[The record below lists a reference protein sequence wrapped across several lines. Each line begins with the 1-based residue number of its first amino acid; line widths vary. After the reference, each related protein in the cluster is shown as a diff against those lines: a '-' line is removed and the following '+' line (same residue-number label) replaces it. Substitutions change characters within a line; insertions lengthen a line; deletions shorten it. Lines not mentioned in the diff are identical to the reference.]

1 MINANGCTQFIKANA
16 PAILTASACLG
27 TVATAI
33 LTAKSTTLAIERIAD
48 YCEDNLRSPEDLTW
62 REKFTISYR
71 VYIPP
76 AIAGVATLVSIVAA
90 NRIQYARGA
99 AFALAYSGSEAAF
112 RRYRDAVA
120 DVVNPKDLEK
130 VKARVAEK
138 SLSEAD
144 KPHSGTILIAS
155 SGDVLCYD
163 IFSGR
168 YFKSDI
174 ETIRRVENNING
186 QLNLEC
192 YASLNE
198 FYAGLGI
205 PPIAAGELVG
215 WSDPN
220 ALSVEFGSQLTEKG
234 EPVLTIDFLVQPKEN
249 YFKIN

>member
-1 MINANGCTQFIKANA
+1 MINANNCARLIKANA
-16 PAILTASACLG
+16 PAILTASACVG

-33 LTAKSTTLAIERIAD
+33 LTAKSTTLAIEKIAD
-48 YCEDNLRSPEDLTW
+48 YCEANLRSPEDLSW
-62 REKFTISYR
+62 KEKFSVSYR

-76 AIAGVATLVSIVAA
+76 AIAGVCTLVSIVAA

-112 RRYRDAVA
+112 RRYREAVS
-120 DVVNPKDLEK
+120 DVVKPKDVQK
-130 VKARVAEK
+130 ITSRVAEK
-138 SLSEAD
+138 SVQEAE
-144 KPHSGTILIAS
+144 KPIPGTVLVSS

-163 IFSGR
+163 VFSGR
-168 YFKSDI
+168 YFRSDI

-186 QLNLEC
+186 QLNTES

-198 FYAGLGI
+198 FYTGLGL

-220 ALSVEFGSQLTEKG
+220 SLSVEFGSQLTEKG
-234 EPVLTIDFLVQPKEN
+234 EPVLTVDFLVSPKEN
-249 YFKIN
+249 YFKIA

>member
-1 MINANGCTQFIKANA
+1 MINANDCARLIKANA
-16 PAILTASACLG
+16 PAILTASACVG

-62 REKFTISYR
+62 REKFAVSYR

-112 RRYRDAVA
+112 RRYREAVS
-120 DVVNPKDLEK
+120 DVVKPKDVQK
-130 VKARVAEK
+130 ITSRVSEK
-138 SLSEAD
+138 SIQEAGQ
-144 KPHSGTILIAS
+144 PLPGTVLVAS

-163 IFSGR
+163 VFSGR

-186 QLNLEC
+186 QLNTES

-198 FYAGLGI
+198 FYAGLGL

-220 ALSVEFGSQLTEKG
+220 SLSIEFGSQLTEKG
-234 EPVLTIDFLVQPKEN
+234 EPVLTVDFLVSPKEN
-249 YFKIN
+249 YFKIA

>member
-1 MINANGCTQFIKANA
+1 MINANDCARLIKTNM
-16 PAILTASACLG
+16 PAILTASACVG
-27 TVATAI
+27 TIATAI

-62 REKFTISYR
+62 REKFAVSYR

-112 RRYRDAVA
+112 RRYREAVA
-120 DVVNPKDLEK
+120 DVVKPKDLEK
-130 VKARVAEK
+130 VKARVVEK
-138 SLSEAD
+138 SVSEAGT
-144 KPHSGTILIAS
+144 PHPGTVLVAS
-155 SGDVLCYD
+155 SGEVLCYD
-163 IFSGR
+163 VFSGR
-168 YFKSDI
+168 YFRSDI
-174 ETIRRVENNING
+174 ETIRRVENNINS

-198 FYAGLGI
+198 FYNGLGI

-220 ALSVEFGSQLTEKG
+220 SLSVEFGSQLTEKG
-234 EPVLTIDFLVQPKEN
+234 EPVLTIDFLVTPKEN

>member
-1 MINANGCTQFIKANA
+1 MINAGDIPRLVKANA
-16 PAILTASACLG
+16 PAILTASACAG
-27 TVATAI
+27 TIATAI
-33 LTAKSTTLAIERIAD
+33 LTAKSTTLAIEKIAD
-48 YCEDNLRSPEDLTW
+48 YCEDNLRSPKDLSW
-62 REKFTISYR
+62 KEKFSVSYR

-76 AIAGVATLVSIVAA
+76 AIAGVCTLVSIIAS

-112 RRYRDAVA
+112 KRYREAVA
-120 DVVNPKDLEK
+120 DVVKPKDREAI
-130 VKARVAEK
+130 KARVAEK
-138 SLSEAD
+138 SVQSAGE
-144 KPHSGTILIAS
+144 PFPGTVLIAS
-155 SGDVLCYD
+155 SGNVLCYD

-198 FYAGLGI
+198 FYNGLGL

-215 WSDPN
+215 WSEPN
-220 ALSVEFGSQLTEKG
+220 SLSVEFGSQLTEKG
-234 EPVLTIDFLVQPKEN
+234 EPVLTVDFLVQPKEN

>member
-1 MINANGCTQFIKANA
+1 MINANDCARLVKANA
-16 PAILTASACLG
+16 PAILTASACVG
-27 TVATAI
+27 TIATAV
-33 LTAKSTTLAIERIAD
+33 LTAKSTTLAIERVAD
-48 YCEDNLRSPEDLTW
+48 YCEANLRSPEDLSW
-62 REKFTISYR
+62 REKFAVSYR

-112 RRYRDAVA
+112 RRYREAVS
-120 DVVNPKDLEK
+120 DVVKPKDLVK
-130 VKARVAEK
+130 VKARAAEK
-138 SLSEAD
+138 SLSDA
-144 KPHSGTILIAS
+144 PQPSPGTILVAS
-155 SGDVLCYD
+155 SGDVTCYD
-163 IFSGR
+163 VFSGR
-168 YFKSDI
+168 YFQSDI

-186 QLNLEC
+186 QLNSEC

-198 FYAGLGI
+198 FYAGLGL

-220 ALSVEFGSQLTEKG
+220 ALSVEFGSQLTDKG
-234 EPVLTIDFLVQPKEN
+234 EPVLTVDFLVSPKEN

>member
-1 MINANGCTQFIKANA
+1 MINANDCARLVKANA
-16 PAILTASACLG
+16 PAILTASACVG
-27 TVATAI
+27 TIATAV
-33 LTAKSTTLAIERIAD
+33 LTAKSTTLAIERVAD
-48 YCEDNLRSPEDLTW
+48 YCEANLRSPEDLSW
-62 REKFTISYR
+62 REKFAVSYR

-112 RRYRDAVA
+112 RRYREAVS
-120 DVVNPKDLEK
+120 DVVKPKDLVK
-130 VKARVAEK
+130 VKARAAEK
-138 SLSEAD
+138 SLSDAL
-144 KPHSGTILIAS
+144 PPSPGTILVSS
-155 SGDVLCYD
+155 SGDVTCYD
-163 IFSGR
+163 VFSGR
-168 YFKSDI
+168 YFQSDI

-186 QLNLEC
+186 QLNSEC

-198 FYAGLGI
+198 FYAGLGL

-220 ALSVEFGSQLTEKG
+220 ALSVEFGSQLTDKG
-234 EPVLTIDFLVQPKEN
+234 EPVLTVDFLVSPREN

>member
-1 MINANGCTQFIKANA
+1 MINANDCARLIKANA
-16 PAILTASACLG
+16 PAILTASACVG

-33 LTAKSTTLAIERIAD
+33 LTAKSTTLAVERIAD
-48 YCEDNLRSPEDLTW
+48 YCEDNLRSPEDLSW
-62 REKFTISYR
+62 REKFAVSYR

-76 AIAGVATLVSIVAA
+76 AIAGVCTLVSIIAA

-112 RRYRDAVA
+112 RRYREAVS
-120 DVVNPKDLEK
+120 DVVKPKDLEK
-130 VKARVAEK
+130 VKARVVEK
-138 SLSEAD
+138 SVSEAG
-144 KPHSGTILIAS
+144 KPLSGTVLVAS
-155 SGDVLCYD
+155 SGDVTCYD

-174 ETIRRVENNING
+174 ETIRRVENNINS

-198 FYAGLGI
+198 FYNGLGI
-205 PPIAAGELVG
+205 PPIAAGDLVG
-215 WSDPN
+215 WSEPN

-234 EPVLTIDFLVQPKEN
+234 EPVLTIDFLVTPKEN

>member
-1 MINANGCTQFIKANA
+1 MINANDCARLIKANA
-16 PAILTASACLG
+16 PAILTASACVG
-27 TVATAI
+27 TITTAI
-33 LTAKSTTLAIERIAD
+33 LTAKSTTLAIEKIAD
-48 YCEDNLRSPEDLTW
+48 YCEANLRSPEDLSW
-62 REKFTISYR
+62 KEKFSVSYR

-76 AIAGVATLVSIVAA
+76 AIAGVCTLVSIVAA

-112 RRYRDAVA
+112 RRYREAVS
-120 DVVNPKDLEK
+120 DVVKPKDVQK
-130 VKARVAEK
+130 ITSRVAEK
-138 SLSEAD
+138 SVQEAG
-144 KPHSGTILIAS
+144 KPIPGTVLVAS

-163 IFSGR
+163 VFSGR

-186 QLNLEC
+186 QLNAEC

-198 FYAGLGI
+198 FYTGLGL

-220 ALSVEFGSQLTEKG
+220 SLSVEFGSQLTDKG
-234 EPVLTIDFLVQPKEN
+234 EPVLTVDFLVSPKEN
-249 YFKIN
+249 YFKIA

>member
-1 MINANGCTQFIKANA
+1 MINANDCARLIKANA
-16 PAILTASACLG
+16 PAILTASACVG

-48 YCEDNLRSPEDLTW
+48 YCEANLRSPEDLSW
-62 REKFTISYR
+62 REKFAVSYR

-76 AIAGVATLVSIVAA
+76 AITGVATLVSIVAA

-112 RRYRDAVA
+112 RRYREAVS
-120 DVVNPKDLEK
+120 DVVEPKDVQK
-130 VKARVAEK
+130 ITSRVAEK
-138 SLSEAD
+138 SIQEAGQ
-144 KPHSGTILIAS
+144 PLSGTVLVAS
-155 SGDVLCYD
+155 SGYVLCYD

-168 YFKSDI
+168 YFRSDI

-186 QLNLEC
+186 QLNTES

-198 FYAGLGI
+198 FYSGLGL

-220 ALSVEFGSQLTEKG
+220 SLSVEFGSQLTEKG
-234 EPVLTIDFLVQPKEN
+234 EPVLTVDFLVSPKEN
-249 YFKIN
+249 YFKIA

>member
-1 MINANGCTQFIKANA
+1 MINANDCARLIKANA
-16 PAILTASACLG
+16 PAILTASACVG

-62 REKFTISYR
+62 REKFAVSYR

-112 RRYRDAVA
+112 RRYREAVS
-120 DVVNPKDLEK
+120 DVVKPKDVQK
-130 VKARVAEK
+130 ITSRVAEK
-138 SLSEAD
+138 SVHEAGQ
-144 KPHSGTILIAS
+144 PLPGTVLVAS
-155 SGDVLCYD
+155 SGDVTCYD
-163 IFSGR
+163 VFSGR

-186 QLNLEC
+186 QLNSES

-198 FYAGLGI
+198 FYTGLGL

-220 ALSVEFGSQLTEKG
+220 ILSVEFGSQISPNG
-234 EPVLTIDFLVQPKEN
+234 EPVLTIDFLVAPKEN
-249 YFKIN
+249 YFKLA

>member
-1 MINANGCTQFIKANA
+1 MINANDCARLIKANT
-16 PAILTASACLG
+16 PAILTASACVG

-33 LTAKSTTLAIERIAD
+33 LTAKSTTLAVEKIAD
-48 YCEDNLRSPEDLTW
+48 YCEANLRSPEDLSW
-62 REKFTISYR
+62 KEKFSVSYR

-76 AIAGVATLVSIVAA
+76 AIAGVCTLVSIIAA

-112 RRYRDAVA
+112 RRYREAVS
-120 DVVNPKDLEK
+120 DVVKPKDVQK
-130 VKARVAEK
+130 ITSRVAEK

-144 KPHSGTILIAS
+144 KPHSGTILITS

-163 IFSGR
+163 VFSGR

-186 QLNLEC
+186 QLNAEC

-198 FYAGLGI
+198 FYAGLGL

-220 ALSVEFGSQLTEKG
+220 SLSVEFGSQLTEKG
-234 EPVLTIDFLVQPKEN
+234 EPVLTVDFLVSPKEN
-249 YFKIN
+249 YFKIA

>member
-1 MINANGCTQFIKANA
+1 MINANDCARLIKANA
-16 PAILTASACLG
+16 PAILTASACVG

-33 LTAKSTTLAIERIAD
+33 LTARSTTLAIERIAD

-62 REKFTISYR
+62 REKFAVSYR

-76 AIAGVATLVSIVAA
+76 AITGVATLVSIIAA

-120 DVVNPKDLEK
+120 DVVKPKEREE
-130 VKARVAEK
+130 VKARIAEK
-138 SLSEAD
+138 SIQEAGN
-144 KPHSGTILIAS
+144 PMPGTVLVAS
-155 SGDVLCYD
+155 SGKVLCYD

-174 ETIRRVENNING
+174 ETIRRVENNINN
-186 QLNLEC
+186 QLIHEY

-198 FYAGLGI
+198 FYNGIGL
-205 PPIAAGELVG
+205 PPVAAGDLVG
-215 WSDPN
+215 WDEPN
-220 ALSVEFGSQLTEKG
+220 SVSVEFGSQLTEKG
-234 EPVLTIDFLVQPKEN
+234 EPVLTIDFLVSPKEN

>member
-1 MINANGCTQFIKANA
+1 MINANDCTRLIKTNA
-16 PAILTASACLG
+16 PAILTASACVG

-33 LTAKSTTLAIERIAD
+33 LTARSTTLAIERIAD
-48 YCEDNLRSPEDLTW
+48 YCEDNLRSPENLTW
-62 REKFTISYR
+62 REKFAVSYR

-76 AIAGVATLVSIVAA
+76 AITGVATLVSIIAA

-120 DVVNPKDLEK
+120 DVVKPKEREE
-130 VKARVAEK
+130 VKARIAEK
-138 SLSEAD
+138 SIQEAGN
-144 KPHSGTILIAS
+144 PMPGTVLVAS
-155 SGDVLCYD
+155 SGKVLCYD

-174 ETIRRVENNING
+174 ETIRRVENNINN
-186 QLNLEC
+186 QLIHEY

-198 FYAGLGI
+198 FYNGIGL
-205 PPIAAGELVG
+205 PPVAAGDLVG
-215 WSDPN
+215 WDEPN
-220 ALSVEFGSQLTEKG
+220 SVSVEFGSQLTEKG
-234 EPVLTIDFLVQPKEN
+234 EPVLTIDFLVSPKEN

>member
-1 MINANGCTQFIKANA
+1 MINANGCAQFIKANA
-16 PAILTASACLG
+16 PTIFTATACIG
-27 TVATAI
+27 TVATAV
-33 LTAKSTTLAIERIAD
+33 LTAKSTTLAIEQIAD

-62 REKFTISYR
+62 REKFAISYR

-76 AIAGVATLVSIVAA
+76 AITAVATLVSIVAA
-90 NRIQYARGA
+90 NRIQYSRGA
-99 AFALAYSGSEAAF
+99 AFALAYTGSEAAF
-112 RRYRDAVA
+112 KRYREAVA
-120 DVVNPKDLEK
+120 DVVKPKDLEK

-198 FYAGLGI
+198 FYNGLGI

-215 WSDPN
+215 WSEPN
-220 ALSVEFGSQLTEKG
+220 SLSVEFGSQLTEKG
-234 EPVLTIDFLVQPKEN
+234 EPVLTVDFLVYPKEN

>member
-1 MINANGCTQFIKANA
+1 MINANDCARLIKANA
-16 PAILTASACLG
+16 PAILTASACVG

-33 LTAKSTTLAIERIAD
+33 LTAKSTTLAIEKIAD
-48 YCEDNLRSPEDLTW
+48 YCEANLRSPEDLSW
-62 REKFTISYR
+62 KEKFSVSYR

-76 AIAGVATLVSIVAA
+76 AIAGVCTLVSIISA

-112 RRYRDAVA
+112 RRYREAVS
-120 DVVNPKDLEK
+120 DVVKPKDVQEITS
-130 VKARVAEK
+130 RVAEK
-138 SLSEAD
+138 SLSEAS
-144 KPHSGTILIAS
+144 KPLSGTVLVAS

-163 IFSGR
+163 VFSGR
-168 YFKSDI
+168 YFRSDI

-186 QLNLEC
+186 QLNAEC

-198 FYAGLGI
+198 FYAGLGL

-220 ALSVEFGSQLTEKG
+220 SLSVEFGSQLTEKG
-234 EPVLTIDFLVQPKEN
+234 EPVLTIDFLVSPKEN
-249 YFKIN
+249 YFKIA

>member
-1 MINANGCTQFIKANA
+1 VINANGCAQFIKANA
-16 PAILTASACLG
+16 PAILTVSACVG

-33 LTAKSTTLAIERIAD
+33 LTAKSTTLAVERIAD
-48 YCEDNLRSPEDLTW
+48 YCEDNLRSPGDLTW
-62 REKFTISYR
+62 REKFTVSYR

-76 AIAGVATLVSIVAA
+76 AIAGVATLVSIIAA

-99 AFALAYSGSEAAF
+99 AFALAYTGSEAAF
-112 RRYRDAVA
+112 RRYREAVA
-120 DVVNPKDLEK
+120 DVVKPKELAA

-138 SLSEAD
+138 SLIEAD
-144 KPHSGTILIAS
+144 PPHTGTVLIAS

-163 IFSGR
+163 VFSGR

-186 QLNLEC
+186 QLNAEC

-198 FYAGLGI
+198 FYTGLGL

-215 WSDPN
+215 WSVPN
-220 ALSVEFGSQLTEKG
+220 SLSVEFGSQLTDKG
-234 EPVLTIDFLVQPKEN
+234 EPVLTIDFLVSPKEN

>member
-1 MINANGCTQFIKANA
+1 MINANDCARLIKANA
-16 PAILTASACLG
+16 PAILTASACVG
-27 TVATAI
+27 TIATAI
-33 LTAKSTTLAIERIAD
+33 LTAKSTTLAIEKIAD
-48 YCEDNLRSPEDLTW
+48 YCEANLRSPEDLSW
-62 REKFTISYR
+62 KEKFSVSYR

-76 AIAGVATLVSIVAA
+76 AIAGVCTLVSIISA

-112 RRYRDAVA
+112 RRYREAVS
-120 DVVNPKDLEK
+120 DVVKPKDVQK
-130 VKARVAEK
+130 ITSRVAEK
-138 SLSEAD
+138 SVQEAG
-144 KPHSGTILIAS
+144 KPVPGTVLVAS

-168 YFKSDI
+168 YFRSDI

-186 QLNLEC
+186 QLNAEC

-198 FYAGLGI
+198 FYAGLGL

-220 ALSVEFGSQLTEKG
+220 SLSVEFGSQLTEKG
-234 EPVLTIDFLVQPKEN
+234 EPVLTVDFLVSPKEN
-249 YFKIN
+249 YFKIA

>member
-62 REKFTISYR
+62 REKFAISYR

-120 DVVNPKDLEK
+120 DVVKPKDLEK
-130 VKARVAEK
+130 VKARISEK
-138 SLSEAD
+138 SVSEAGS
-144 KPHSGTILIAS
+144 PHSGTILIAS